1 MTEQKIYAVHQR
13 VSTDMQ
19 AEDGESMDMQKTLA
33 AEMIKR
39 ENGILFKEY
48 LEPALSASKTRLANR
63 PEIMRLLNDAKEGL
77 FTHLIAYR
85 RDRLFRNAEE
95 SIVVRNIFKNAGI
108 QVVFTAKGEQP
119 MDFDDMYGSLMEN
132 IRATLDEIESMQTS
146 IRVSDTMTNKAKRGE
161 FTGGVIPYGY
171 ESIDGVLTPIE
182 SEIPVI
188 KEVEDLYIQG
198 FGFHLI
204 GKWMDGEE
212 VRGLGRRSVPAVRL
226 KQHKAARSHWTKGI
240 IKGILFN
247 GTYSGYM
254 IYSTEGGKDSAK
266 GDMLEVKSDFIVP
279 IRSEETQLKLNM
291 IRQRKKG
298 ETGSPKRYN
307 TPFLLT
313 GILYCQDCG
322 NKYASTTTQR
332 ANGVRYSYY
341 HCEGRARDRQLKT
354 CPSKQY
360 KKEILE
366 EFILEEAKKH
376 IRLLVNSNVYE
387 AVQKGMRGKENEL
400 GDQLQELKLTIKKA
414 ERDLQAIKRLLYELD
429 SDSPVYEMLR
439 DEYTSD
445 QTNLLIKLSE
455 MKKSQATMEEKI
467 DASTEDVLDIDG
479 IVEQLKD
486 FDAGLENAPM
496 HLQKQ
501 MLDSLFNTILIDVK
515 GNVTL
520 TPSFV
525 SQQKEAGFKMDKEEV
540 INVIGKGTLATAT
553 LPKPITLKLKRN
565 TYTTNFFEWVESLM
579 AVVKETFFAYAL
591 RLNPQLKKGKDFIAI
606 TGYSYY
612 TYTNLKRKRT
622 LPGYNAIE
630 KILHLCGGTVE
641 NYIEFIK
648 EQGIHCSKNS
658 LEKVSQGRLFI

>member
-19 AEDGESMDMQKTLA
+19 AEDGESMDMQETLA
-33 AEMIKR
+33 KELIKR
-39 ENGILFKEY
+39 ENGILYKEY

-146 IRVSDTMTNKAKRGE
+146 IRVSDTMVNKAKRGE
-161 FTGGVIPYGY
+161 FTGGVLPYGY
-171 ESIDGVLTPIE
+171 ESIEGVLTPIE

-188 KEVEDLYIQG
+188 KEIEDLYIQG

-212 VRGLGRRSVPAVRL
+212 VRGLGRRSVPAVRV
-226 KQHKAARSHWTKGI
+226 KQHKATRSHWTKGI

-254 IYSTEGGKDSAK
+254 IYSTDGGKTQQK
-266 GDMLEVKSDFIVP
+266 GDMLEVKSDFIIP
-279 IRSEETQLKLNM
+279 IRSEEMQLKLNM

-298 ETGSPKRYN
+298 KTGSPKRFN

-322 NKYASTTTQR
+322 NKYASKTTQR
-332 ANGVRYSYY
+332 ENGTRYSYY
-341 HCEGRARDRQLKT
+341 YCEGRDRDRQLIT

-387 AVQKGMRGKENEL
+387 AVQKGMKGKENEL
-400 GDQLQELKLTIKKA
+400 GNQLHELKSTIKKT
-414 ERDLQAIKRLLYELD
+414 EKDLQAIKRLLYELD
-429 SDSPVYEMLR
+429 TDSPAYEMLR
-439 DEYTSD
+439 NEYTSD
-445 QTNLLIKLSE
+445 QTDLLIKLSE
-455 MKKSQATMEEKI
+455 MKKSQATMEEKM
-467 DASTEDVLDIDG
+467 DVQSEDVLDING

-486 FDAGLENAPM
+486 FDEGLDSAPM

-515 GNVTL
+515 GLVTL

-525 SQQKEAGFKMDKEEV
+525 AQQKEEGFKVDREEV
-540 INVIGKGTLATAT
+540 INVIGKGTLATPT
-553 LPKPITLKLKRN
+553 TPKPITLKLKRN
-565 TYTTNFFEWVESLM
+565 TYTVNLFEWLESLTNI
-579 AVVKETFFAYAL
+579 VKETFFAYAL
-591 RLNPQLKKGKDFIAI
+591 KMNPQLKKEKDFISI
-606 TGYSYY
+606 TGYSQY
-612 TYTNLKRKRT
+612 TYTNLKKRRT
-622 LPGYNAIE
+622 LPGYEAIE
-630 KILHLCGGTVE
+630 KILQVCGSSAE
-641 NYIEFIK
+641 DYIEYIK
-648 EQGIHCSKNS
+648 EQGIYCSKSS
-658 LEKVSQGRLFI
+658 LERISS